1 MGKKNGMK
9 FTIRKQHK
17 TKTAPGAV
25 TASAPEALDAE
36 HDVPLAAAGDGEDIE
51 RRVIRLD
58 CFHAI
63 LPNKAGFT
71 TGLATAV
78 KYFFF
83 NNMCNVVWDD
93 AAGTITWQ
101 VDNDHESIVYEIGI
115 PPPSPMLDG
124 LRATPLWTG
133 RACLLDDVRA
143 TSLLPSGVC

>member
-1 MGKKNGMK
+1 MK

-17 TKTAPGAV
+17 TKTTPVAVAVAAAAPAANQV
-25 TASAPEALDAE
+25 
-36 HDVPLAAAGDGEDIE
+36 VPLAAAAADEVE
-51 RRVIRLD
+51 RRVIHLD

-71 TGLATAV
+71 TGLSTAV

-101 VDNDHESIVYEIGI
+101 VDNDHESIVYEIAI
-115 PPPSPMLDG
+115 PPPSPMLEG

-133 RACLLDDVRA
+133 RACLLD
-143 TSLLPSGVC
+143 

>member
-1 MGKKNGMK
+1 MGNKKGMK

-17 TKTAPGAV
+17 TKTTPVAVAVATEMPAAEQVAP
-25 TASAPEALDAE
+25 PFEAGTVD
-36 HDVPLAAAGDGEDIE
+36 DVE

-71 TGLATAV
+71 AGRSLAV

-115 PPPSPMLDG
+115 PPPSPLLDG

-133 RACLLDDVRA
+133 RACLLD
-143 TSLLPSGVC
+143 